1 MRKKFALQ
9 FLAMVVPVLSALGQT
24 YRIDPSHTSITTKVM
39 RFGVVKVV
47 GRFTNVS
54 GNISYN
60 AEEPA
65 KTKADIVVK
74 ADSYTANNPEGEKA
88 VKGQTFLDA
97 ATFPEIKVAVK
108 GLVKAANG
116 FIVTADLTLHGV
128 TKQVSFSAVIN
139 GPALDLPTNKQSI
152 GISASLT
159 INRQDFG
166 MTMAGKL
173 PNGAT
178 IIGNE
183 VEIEINALALAQ

>member
-1 MRKKFALQ
+1 MRKKLALQ

-24 YRIDPSHTSITTKVM
+24 YKIDPGHTSITSKVM

-60 AEEPA
+60 AEDPA
-65 KTKADIVVK
+65 KTKAEIVVK

-97 ATFPEIKVAVK
+97 ATFPEIKVVVK

-116 FIVTADLTLHGV
+116 FTVTADLTLHGV

-139 GPALDLPTNKQSI
+139 GPALDLPTSKQSI

-159 INRQDFG
+159 INRQDYG

-173 PNGAT
+173 PNGST

-183 VEIEINALALAQ
+183 VEIEINALALVQ